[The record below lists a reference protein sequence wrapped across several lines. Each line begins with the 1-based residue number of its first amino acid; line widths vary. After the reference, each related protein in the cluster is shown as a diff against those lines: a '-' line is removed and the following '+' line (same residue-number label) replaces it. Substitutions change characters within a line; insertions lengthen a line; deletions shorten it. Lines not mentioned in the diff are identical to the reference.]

1 MDLNQ
6 HGGASR
12 CLLRLREN
20 EGKPGISD
28 RAFITAH
35 LDRHPEWQQ
44 QPGAADAAMIFELAK
59 ELELADGMDVFRSY
73 DRVLGE
79 HRAARSVLVCTERR
93 PQQTAVASGEQR
105 YVTVLQ
111 AMDETSFTLWCPYPN
126 GLEDVLADVP
136 RRWWDEWLCLGLVLR
151 HGATEAR
158 SGADVA
164 ALVSRGA

>member
-6 HGGASR
+6 YGGASR

-28 RAFITAH
+28 RTFITAH

-44 QPGAADAAMIFELAK
+44 RPGSADLATIFELAK

-73 DRVLGE
+73 DRVLTE
-79 HRAARSVLVCTERR
+79 HRAGRNVLVCTERR
-93 PQQTAVASGEQR
+93 PQQPAGPAGEQR

-111 AMDETSFTLWCPYPN
+111 AMDETRFTLWCPYPN
-126 GLEDVLADVP
+126 GLEDVLADVA
-136 RRWWDEWLCLGLVLR
+136 RRWWDEWLCLGIVLS
-151 HGATEAR
+151 HGAT
-158 SGADVA
+158 DVPPDVNA
-164 ALVSRGA
+164 AGLVSRGA